1 MTITKKPTY
10 ARYAMNRA
18 VRLII
23 ADLFRDAEKFTII
36 RNASGTASIGVK
48 CGKLYLTAFDFI
60 YHEKRRSIENAVEK
74 GVEMGRIEKRKSAK
88 TCAFIRQIFGGGYN
102 YARAAFYASVLSRI
116 VFGNYEDGI
125 CKGISNLAKNGA
137 DIFKETRRAE
147 LEEHYNFLMSPAYA
161 AIWHGKR
168 ASHFRATSEMMAKK
182 ADAHESAA
190 AEYRNAIA
198 DENDDFGDD
207 SFLG

>member
-1 MTITKKPTY
+1 MNITKKPTY
-10 ARYAMNRA
+10 ARYAVNRA

-36 RNASGTASIGVK
+36 RNASGSASIGVK
-48 CGKLYLTAFDFI
+48 CGKAYITAFDYI
-60 YHEKRRSIENAVEK
+60 YHEKRRSIETAVEK
-74 GVEMGRIEKRKSAK
+74 GVEMGRIEKRKAAK
-88 TCAFIRQIFGGGYN
+88 TCAFIRQVFGGGYN

-116 VFGNYEDGI
+116 VFGNPEDGI
-125 CKGISNLAKNGA
+125 CKGIANLARTGA

-147 LEEHYNFLMSPAYA
+147 LEEHYNFIMSPAFA
-161 AIWHGKR
+161 ATWHGKR

-182 ADAHESAA
+182 ADAHEAEA

-198 DENDDFGDD
+198 DDNDEFGDD

>member
-1 MTITKKPTY
+1 MTIMKKPTY
-10 ARYAMNRA
+10 TRYAMNRA

-48 CGKLYLTAFDFI
+48 CGKLYLTVFDFI

-74 GVEMGRIEKRKSAK
+74 GVDAGRIEKRKSAK
-88 TCAFIRQIFGGGYN
+88 TCAFIKQVFGGGYN

-116 VFGNYEDGI
+116 VFGNPEDGI
-125 CKGISNLAKNGA
+125 CKGIVNLAKTGA

-147 LEEHYNFLMSPAYA
+147 LEDHYNFIMSPAYA

-168 ASHFRATSEMMAKK
+168 ASHFRNTAEMMAKK
-182 ADAHESAA
+182 AEAHENEA
-190 AEYRNAIA
+190 AEYRNAIS

>member
-10 ARYAMNRA
+10 ARYAMSRA

-48 CGKLYLTAFDFI
+48 CGKAYITAFDFI

-74 GVEMGRIEKRKSAK
+74 GVEMGRIDKRKAAK
-88 TCAFIRQIFGGGYN
+88 TCAFIRQVFGGGYN

-116 VFGNYEDGI
+116 AFGNSEDGI
-125 CKGISNLAKNGA
+125 CKGIANLAKTGA

-147 LEEHYNFLMSPAYA
+147 LEKHYNFIMSPAYA
-161 AIWHGKR
+161 AIWHEKR
-168 ASHFRATSEMMAKK
+168 ASHFRSTAEMMMKK
-182 ADAHESAA
+182 ADAHEAAA
-190 AEYRNAIA
+190 AEYRNAIS

>member
-1 MTITKKPTY
+1 MAITKKPTY

-48 CGKLYLTAFDFI
+48 CGKAYLTAFDFL

-74 GVEMGRIEKRKSAK
+74 GVDAGRIEKRKAAK
-88 TCAFIRQIFGGGYN
+88 TCAFIRQVFGGGYN

-137 DIFKETRRAE
+137 DIFKETRRTE
-147 LEEHYNFLMSPAYA
+147 LEEHYNFIMSPSYA

-168 ASHFRATSEMMAKK
+168 ASHFRNTAEMMTKK
-182 ADAHESAA
+182 ADAHETAA

-198 DENDDFGDD
+198 ENNDDFGDD

>member
-23 ADLFRDAEKFTII
+23 ADLFAGAEKFTII

-48 CGKLYLTAFDFI
+48 CGKTYLTAFDFL
-60 YHEKRRSIENAVEK
+60 YHAKRRSIEKDVECAVKLE
-74 GVEMGRIEKRKSAK
+74 RIGKRKAAK
-88 TCAFIRQIFGGGYN
+88 TCAFIRQVFGGYN

-116 VFGNYEDGI
+116 VFGNSEDGI
-125 CKGISNLAKNGA
+125 CEGIKNLARNGA
-137 DIFKETRRAE
+137 ENFKETRRAE
-147 LEEHYNFLMSPAYA
+147 LEEYHHFMTSPYYA
-161 AIWHGKR
+161 AFWHTKR
-168 ASHFRATSEMMAKK
+168 ANHFRDTAEVFLQK
-182 ADAHESAA
+182 AEAHEHES
-190 AEYRNAIA
+190 AEYRNSVS
-198 DENDDFGDD
+198 NDDFGDD

>member
-1 MTITKKPTY
+1 MKITKKPTY

-23 ADLFRDAEKFTII
+23 ADLFSGAEKFTII
-36 RNASGTASIGVK
+36 RSSSGTASIGVK

-74 GVEMGRIEKRKSAK
+74 GVEMGRIDKRKAAK
-88 TCAFIRQIFGGGYN
+88 TCAFIRQVFGVGYN

-116 VFGNYEDGI
+116 VFGSSEDGI
-125 CKGISNLAKNGA
+125 CNGIKNLAKNGA

-147 LEEHYNFLMSPAYA
+147 LEEHYNFIMSPAYA

-168 ASHFRATSEMMAKK
+168 ASHFRNTAEMMTKK
-182 ADAHESAA
+182 ADAHEAAA

>member
-10 ARYAMNRA
+10 ARYAMSRA

-23 ADLFRDAEKFTII
+23 ADLFNGAEKFTII

-48 CGKLYLTAFDFI
+48 CGKAYITAFDFI
-60 YHEKRRSIENAVEK
+60 YHEKRRSIETAVAK
-74 GVEMGRIEKRKSAK
+74 GVEMGRIEKRKAAK
-88 TCAFIRQIFGGGYN
+88 TCAFIRQVFGGGYN

-116 VFGNYEDGI
+116 VFGNFEEGI

-147 LEEHYNFLMSPAYA
+147 LEEHYNFIMSPAYA

-168 ASHFRATSEMMAKK
+168 ANHFRTTSEMMAKK
-182 ADAHESAA
+182 ADAHEAA
-190 AEYRNAIA
+190 AEGYKNAIA
-198 DENDDFGDD
+198 DENDNFGDD

>member
-18 VRLII
+18 TRLIV
-23 ADLFRDAEKFTII
+23 ASLFEGAEKFTII

-74 GVEMGRIEKRKSAK
+74 GVEMGRIEKRKAAK
-88 TCAFIRQIFGGGYN
+88 TCAFIRQVFGGGYN

-116 VFGNYEDGI
+116 VFGNTEDGI
-125 CKGISNLAKNGA
+125 CNGIANLAKTGS

-147 LEEHYNFLMSPAYA
+147 LEEHYNFIMSPSYA

-182 ADAHESAA
+182 ADAHEHESE
-190 AEYRNAIA
+190 EYRNAIA
-198 DENDDFGDD
+198 DDNDEFGDE
-207 SFLG
+207 